1 LRLSG
6 RDERDHPIEA
16 LLDPDMI
23 QTNAVR
29 ANKLL
34 THLENVLNPFFTDQA
49 QRPQLR
55 QFVDVY
61 TATISQQDNVKHQ
74 PTELSLLEYMGDA

>member
-34 THLENVLNPFFTDQA
+34 THLENVLNPFFADQA
-49 QRPQLR
+49 QRQQLR

-61 TATISQQDNVKHQ
+61 TTTISQQDNVKHQ
-74 PTELSLLEYMGDA
+74 PIELSLLEYMGDA